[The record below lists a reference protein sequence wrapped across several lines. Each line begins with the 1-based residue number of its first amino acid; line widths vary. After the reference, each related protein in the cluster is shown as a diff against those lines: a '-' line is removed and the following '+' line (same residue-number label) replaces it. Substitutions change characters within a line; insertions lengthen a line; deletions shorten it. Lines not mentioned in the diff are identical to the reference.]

1 MSQLHPAQVA
11 LALHAG
17 YLGVVPL
24 TKL

>member
-11 LALHAG
+11 LALHLG
-17 YLGVVPL
+17 HLGVVPL